1 MKFGD
6 SSSKCRSQPLC
17 DWSIFRLFKTVVLIA
32 LWYLFLAT
40 STIFASADETD
51 AEEQFEKLQFSFDNL
66 GNLSETHKTIYNK
79 DHLLL
84 FEEHIDYSSNFDH
97 HRSSILSGTYVI
109 DVDLNTLT
117 ARKIQSSI
125 PLKNPFVEE
134 KIFVYKNDVF
144 LVVHETNYY
153 FKYLFLYKWLNDSWV
168 NMDFQTTNTEF
179 QMLYYFVE
187 IHITQSDS
195 DTVIFTTSLS
205 GANMVIFSK
214 FTEKVKDYSYM
225 LTRIY
230 ATHELPFPS
239 SHVLFTGLKG
249 ENLSSIME
257 INYGTYHWVP
267 DKIIEVNPNNES
279 FVQIDIQGKVP
290 NWEFSGP
297 KHIFQS
303 KDKLLLADGSEL
315 INFDQYNRT
324 RDIWI
329 LNLSHYS
336 YTQLPL
342 QLPEEA
348 VSYKMCAAFDFEK
361 SIYYVIDVDS
371 VLLMSY
377 VKLNRF

>member
-6 SSSKCRSQPLC
+6 SSSKCRSRPLC
-17 DWSIFRLFKTVVLIA
+17 DWSIFRLFKTVLLIA
-32 LWYLFLAT
+32 SWYLFLAT
-40 STIFASADETD
+40 SRIFASADETD

-66 GNLSETHKTIYNK
+66 GNLSETHKAIYNK

-84 FEEHIDYSSNFDH
+84 FEEHIDYSSEFDYH
-97 HRSSILSGTYVI
+97 HSSILSGTYVI

-117 ARKIQSSI
+117 ARKMQSSTPSQNI
-125 PLKNPFVEE
+125 LTEE

-144 LVVHETNYY
+144 MIIYKTNW
-153 FKYLFLYKWLNDSWV
+153 LFQYHLLYKWLNDSWV
-168 NMDFQTTNTEF
+168 KMNF
-179 QMLYYFVE
+179 
-187 IHITQSDS
+187 
-195 DTVIFTTSLS
+195 
-205 GANMVIFSK
+205 K
-214 FTEKVKDYSYM
+214 FTEKVKDFSYI
-225 LTRIY
+225 LTNLYTIR
-230 ATHELPFPS
+230 ELPLLS

-257 INYGTYHWVP
+257 MKYGTYHWVP
-267 DKIIEVNPNNES
+267 DKIIEVNPNNKS

-297 KHIFQS
+297 KHVFQS
-303 KDKLLLADGSEL
+303 KDKLLLADGTEF
-315 INFDQYNRT
+315 INIDQYSQT

-348 VSYKMCAAFDFEK
+348 MSYKMCAAFDVEK
-361 SIYYVIDVDS
+361 SIFYVIDVDS